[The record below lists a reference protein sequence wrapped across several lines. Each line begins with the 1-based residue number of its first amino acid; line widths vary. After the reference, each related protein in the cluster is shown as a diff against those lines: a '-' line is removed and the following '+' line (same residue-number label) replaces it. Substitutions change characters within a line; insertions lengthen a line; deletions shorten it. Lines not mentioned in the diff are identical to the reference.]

1 MTLGA
6 FSLEMGW
13 EGGGIVILACM
24 GTIKLGRV
32 DIVERRR
39 QMSLHWWWSS
49 KGACL
54 RSRPR
59 DLVGLSD
66 SRSFRTGDSHECST
80 LISAGL

>member
-24 GTIKLGRV
+24 GTVKLGRV

-39 QMSLHWWWSS
+39 QMSLQWWWSN
-49 KGACL
+49 KGAC
-54 RSRPR
+54 R
-59 DLVGLSD
+59 DLVGLSG
-66 SRSFRTGDSHECST
+66 SRSFRTGASHECST